1 MAFPV
6 RLFWRQLVPGTEPRF
21 LRRLA
26 SDRPGASSGSERL
39 GHLWLCKNRSMR
51 TLSRRAW
58 VTGAALAPQIAVGQ
72 MVRLPKKV
80 RLALIG
86 LEGHTGEILDP
97 MDRLPDL
104 QLVAI
109 QDPDPRLVAQVAEG
123 KHGGG
128 ARRYSDWHELLN
140 RETLD
145 MVGVCGANGDR
156 AEIIVE
162 CAKRKIHIVAEKP
175 LAITVADLDRV
186 RQAVAE
192 SGIHLTM
199 LLSMRFEARYRA
211 MKQIVAAGEIGEVAQ
226 IAAQKSYKLG
236 ERAEWMRHRAT
247 YGGTIPFIGVHMV
260 DLMRFTSG
268 RELVEA
274 VSFEGRVGYPELR
287 DMENTTATIF
297 QLDNR
302 GTAMLHMDYLRP
314 DTAASW
320 GDDRLRIAGTRGVVE
335 YQAATGVTL
344 ITGARAAREVS
355 DLPADGSLF
364 LDFIKSLYHGV
375 PADLSLRDIY
385 RVNEIVLAARE
396 SADRHQIIKL

>member
-1 MAFPV
+1 MP
-6 RLFWRQLVPGTEPRF
+6 
-21 LRRLA
+21 
-26 SDRPGASSGSERL
+26 
-39 GHLWLCKNRSMR
+39 WLCKNRSMR

-58 VTGAALAPQIAVGQ
+58 VTGVALAPQMAAGQ
-72 MVRLPKKV
+72 IVRLPKKV

-86 LEGHTGEILDP
+86 LEGHIGEILDP

-109 QDPDPRLVAQVAEG
+109 QDPDPRLVGHIAEG
-123 KHGGG
+123 KHGAGV
-128 ARRYSDWHELLN
+128 RRYSDWRELLN

-145 MVGVCGANGDR
+145 MVGVCGANGER
-156 AEIIVE
+156 AAIIIE

-175 LAITVADLDRV
+175 LAIMVADLDRI

-199 LLSMRFEARYRA
+199 LISMRFEARYRA
-211 MKQIVAAGEIGEVAQ
+211 MKQIVEAGEIGEVAQ

-236 ERAEWMRHRAT
+236 ERAEWMRNRTT

-274 VSFEGRVGYPELR
+274 VSFEGRVGYSELR

-302 GTAMLHMDYLRP
+302 GTATLHMDYLRP
-314 DTAASW
+314 DTASSW

-344 ITGARAAREVS
+344 ITDARAPREVS
-355 DLPADGSLF
+355 NLPPEGSLF
-364 LDFIKSLYHGV
+364 LDFIEALYHGV
-375 PADLSLRDIY
+375 PAGLSLADIY

-396 SADRHQIIKL
+396 SADRHQIIRL

>member
-1 MAFPV
+1 
-6 RLFWRQLVPGTEPRF
+6 
-21 LRRLA
+21 
-26 SDRPGASSGSERL
+26 
-39 GHLWLCKNRSMR
+39 MR

-58 VTGAALAPQIAVGQ
+58 VTGAALAPQIAVSQ

-97 MDRLPDL
+97 MDRLPEL

-109 QDPDPRLVAQVAEG
+109 QDPDPRLVAQVGEG
-123 KHGGG
+123 KHGVG
-128 ARRYSDWHELLN
+128 ARRYSDWRELLN

-145 MVGVCGANGDR
+145 MVGVCGANGER

-211 MKQIVAAGEIGEVAQ
+211 MKQIVASGEIGEVAQ

-236 ERAEWMRHRAT
+236 ERAEWMRNRTT

-274 VSFEGRVGYPELR
+274 VSFEGRVGHPELR

-302 GTAMLHMDYLRP
+302 GTAMLHMDYFRP
-314 DTAASW
+314 DTASSW

-344 ITGARAAREVS
+344 ITDARAPREVGN
-355 DLPADGSLF
+355 LPADGSLF
-364 LDFIKSLYHGV
+364 LDFIEALYHGV
-375 PADLSLRDIY
+375 PAGLSLRDIY

-396 SADRHQIIKL
+396 SADRHQVIRL